1 MLFPVRVIGFV
12 LRDRNWALLD
22 IDKVVEVQPLDSGAG
37 LDALCLPKGHKDTLL
52 AMVRNHSRGTASN
65 EKEPEDQTQFDL
77 IPGKG
82 KGLIVLLHGAPGVG
96 KTSTAE
102 SIAAHTNRPLFPIT
116 CGMSGWFS

>member
-1 MLFPVRVIGFV
+1 MLNIDQVI
-12 LRDRNWALLD
+12 D
-22 IDKVVEVQPLDSGAG
+22 VQPLDSG
-37 LDALCLPKGHKDTLL
+37 LDALCLPKGHKDSLL
-52 AMVRNHSRGTASN
+52 ALVRNHSRGTASSS
-65 EKEPEDQTQFDL
+65 EGKPDDQTQFDL

-116 CGMSGWFS
+116 CGTKLSFFQCHKYI